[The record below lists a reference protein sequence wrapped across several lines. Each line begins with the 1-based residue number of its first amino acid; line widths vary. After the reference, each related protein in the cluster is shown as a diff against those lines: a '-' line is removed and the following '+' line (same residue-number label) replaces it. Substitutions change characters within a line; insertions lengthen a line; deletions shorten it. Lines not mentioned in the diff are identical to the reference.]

1 VNYRSEL
8 ARNLKQR
15 QGRTDTPES
24 AVSTRTGA
32 SGHEERNVV
41 STGVGMEMA
50 GDEKLAARF
59 RMKSSVTSSK
69 RTNKTLFFISGG
81 IGNLDPR
88 HRKL

>member
-1 VNYRSEL
+1 
-8 ARNLKQR
+8 
-15 QGRTDTPES
+15 
-24 AVSTRTGA
+24 
-32 SGHEERNVV
+32 
-41 STGVGMEMA
+41 MEMA